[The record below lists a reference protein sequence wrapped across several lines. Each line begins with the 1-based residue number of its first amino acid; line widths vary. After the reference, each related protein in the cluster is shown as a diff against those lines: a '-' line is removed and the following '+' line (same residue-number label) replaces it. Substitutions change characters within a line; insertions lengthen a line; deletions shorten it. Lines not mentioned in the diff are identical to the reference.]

1 MLRVAQALCPQV
13 RRLVIA
19 APQGGEELALRLR
32 QEFGIPV
39 LPPEE
44 GGTVA
49 LCFGPDCPHPEEV
62 TLSLYGMEPELGGLT
77 LTVPEL
83 EQEDTND
90 LNLLAALWEGGKLED
105 RDLKIT

>member
-19 APQGGEELALRLR
+19 APRGGRELAVRLR
-32 QEFGIPV
+32 QEFGIPI

-44 GGTVA
+44 CGTVA
-49 LCFGPDCPHPEEV
+49 LCFGPDGPRPEEF

-83 EQEDTND
+83 EAEDKKD
-90 LNLLAALWEGGKLED
+90 LKLLAALWEGGKLED